1 MWNKRNG
8 QFCDCIHT
16 MPDRRQREM
25 SPPSLSQKVSS
36 KVMTTKGL
44 ELPDGGHPL
53 ETPRMTE
60 EWPHYPQAV
69 TNETKED
76 TTITPNP
83 KRWRIQFNK
92 SLTLALAKWL
102 SSRERERERERQK
115 ERKTERKKDRKK
127 ERQKERKKR
136 KEKKEQNRKERKRQ
150 EQKRKERNERKEK
163 RKNRK
168 DQIR

>member
-102 SSRERERERERQK
+102 SSRERERERQK

>member
-102 SSRERERERERQK
+102 SSRERERERDRKKERQK

-127 ERQKERKKR
+127 ER
-136 KEKKEQNRKERKRQ
+136 KEKKKKNRTEKKG
-150 EQKRKERNERKEK
+150 KDKNRNEKKETKEK
-163 RKNRK
+163 KNERTEK
-168 DQIR
+168 TR